1 MSSNDKFEII
11 DNLKQDDLQNNSDQ
25 TNLEDKKRSN
35 NKKNWITKLK
45 HSKNTKKLDIKG
57 DFNLEA
63 QGTIEFAKLHKNANR
78 PLKKIQEF
86 DEHVE
91 FCPCCSLPRKQKGY
105 LEEFHFNDDTDN
117 FTLCG
122 TGIPLYFSFFRFCLL
137 ILIFSSITI
146 SLPTVLLT
154 NYYTSQLIDTC
165 MKLYNDND
173 VSVDYISLDCI
184 NFIGI
189 EGESKFFIN
198 GSDWALRF
206 NGINLRQY
214 RFLHFHLTQSNQQEL
229 KSTLV
234 DYSFI
239 YFLTLISLFILNMI
253 YILFIYNIN
262 KRNDMLVTTPGD
274 YTVIISN
281 LYYAFEIFFNKINKI
296 NRITAEIKKNNIINK
311 NDNNIG
317 ILKEQNINNF
327 YSKKNKVKIKE
338 IENLGLEAFPQDQEI
353 NILEGFNTFIKNRIC
368 VSFDGEKFNVSHIN
382 ICYKIDELK
391 KTEDQIQEKKSKIL
405 KIKNDPKQQLKNE
418 LLNLKDNERM
428 YFAYLISIYGINVLP
443 LGKCKSIKLS
453 KIEEE
458 QLKLENKLN
467 TLLEQSK
474 NLTKEN
480 FAGVIFVTFNTKKDK
495 EKFLSPYP
503 NNLIMFLL
511 ISVFNLRYYFCGCL
525 IHKSKRRRFFL
536 KRNMTVEGA
545 PEPDEVQ
552 FENLQFSSYERF
564 CRTLSV
570 YFISIIIIG
579 ISFIIISRL
588 NVVQKNL
595 KSDINSILI
604 KYGVSLI
611 ITIVTSIINV
621 VFQMFLEILTKM
633 EKHINMTN
641 YYLSF
646 SIKLTLFTFITS
658 SIIPL
663 ASNYIY
669 NNGDCDLLVTNML
682 VMFLSNSFVTPIM
695 WTLNFKY
702 FLKKIIQFIFER
714 KKNHYC
720 TQRELN
726 NLYELPDMKISYKYS
741 YLAKTLLMSF
751 LYIPIFPL
759 GIFISL
765 LGFILGYFL
774 EKYNFVKMYKRP
786 EMLNSNLC
794 EFYSNYF
801 VLNFFM
807 LGLGNYLFTS
817 DNNDNDFWSL
827 FIINLFGILMII
839 PYNQILI
846 CDFIGIN
853 ESQLKNTKTYDE
865 EYFNF
870 YNDYER
876 SNPMTKKEGMKR
888 FIYKLKE
895 KKYINNID
903 EAILINI
910 NNINLMEVYY
920 KSKKNFNNSLIQR
933 SFALKNGKRPYENI
947 LRQFARGNTF
957 KNLIQNAINKEKG
970 IEIENEKEK
979 EKEESKNA
987 KDSITIEENIKS
999 SINDTDGIKPVH
1011 NLIIKNLITSYT
1023 NNMNP
1028 NENNS
1033 SRNLND
1039 DTINNIINSS
1049 KEYKNKNN
1057 KNLKNNKVRE
1067 GSKNSLL
1074 FDDNKNEIN
1083 LNNNIIL
1090 EFEEKKNNE
1099 NSYEKNDDIKN
1110 KEKKENKIIN
1120 ENKNPFHFFG
1130 LSKMSGYFFNNN
1142 SKKDIIKEHPQLGKD
1157 FEEEKK
1163 IEKKDI

>member
-1 MSSNDKFEII
+1 MAQIG
-11 DNLKQDDLQNNSDQ
+11 LLDL
-25 TNLEDKKRSN
+25 
-35 NKKNWITKLK
+35 
-45 HSKNTKKLDIKG
+45 
-57 DFNLEA
+57 
-63 QGTIEFAKLHKNANR
+63 
-78 PLKKIQEF
+78 
-86 DEHVE
+86 
-91 FCPCCSLPRKQKGY
+91 
-105 LEEFHFNDDTDN
+105 
-117 FTLCG
+117 
-122 TGIPLYFSFFRFCLL
+122 
-137 ILIFSSITI
+137 
-146 SLPTVLLT
+146 
-154 NYYTSQLIDTC
+154 
-165 MKLYNDND
+165 
-173 VSVDYISLDCI
+173 
-184 NFIGI
+184 
-189 EGESKFFIN
+189 
-198 GSDWALRF
+198 
-206 NGINLRQY
+206 
-214 RFLHFHLTQSNQQEL
+214 EL
-229 KSTLV
+229 KSTLA
-234 DYSFI
+234 DYSFLF
-239 YFLTLISLFILNMI
+239 FLTLISLFILNML

-274 YTVIISN
+274 YTAIVFN
-281 LYYAFEIFFNKINKI
+281 LYYAFEIFFKKLNKI
-296 NRITAEIKKNNIINK
+296 NRIIANNLKDKKNNINENK
-311 NDNNIG
+311 EG
-317 ILKEQNINNF
+317 LTKEQNDY
-327 YSKKNKVKIKE
+327 YSNKNKIKI
-338 IENLGLEAFPQDQEI
+338 IEMEDLGLKEFPQDKEI
-353 NILEGFNTFIKNRIC
+353 NIFEGFNTFIKNRIC
-368 VSFDGEKFNVSHIN
+368 VSSNGEKFNVSHIN

-405 KIKNDPKQQLKNE
+405 KIKNDPRQKLKNE
-418 LLNLKDNERM
+418 LLNLKDNERR
-428 YFAYLISIYGINVLP
+428 YFSYLISIYGINLLP

-458 QLKLENKLN
+458 QLKLEKKLN
-467 TLLEQSK
+467 DLLEQSK

-480 FAGVIFVTFNTKKDK
+480 FSGVIFVTFNTKKDK
-495 EKFLSPYP
+495 ESFLSPYP
-503 NNLIMFLL
+503 NNLIMFIL
-511 ISVFNLRYYFCGCL
+511 ISFFNLRYYFCGCF
-525 IHKSKRRRFFL
+525 IHKSKRKRFFL
-536 KRNMTVEGA
+536 KGNMTAETA
-545 PEPDEVQ
+545 PEPEEVQ
-552 FENLQFSSYERF
+552 FENLQYSSYERF
-564 CRTLSV
+564 CRTLTV
-570 YFISIIIIG
+570 YFISVIIIG

-588 NVVQKNL
+588 NVIQKEL
-595 KSDINSILI
+595 KYSSSLLVRYI
-604 KYGVSLI
+604 VSLS

-621 VFQMFLEILTKM
+621 VFQIFLEILTKM

-663 ASNYIY
+663 ASNYFY
-669 NNGDCDLLVTNML
+669 NNGDIDLLVTNMFI
-682 VMFLSNSFVTPIM
+682 MFLSNSFVTPIM

-702 FLKKIIQFIFER
+702 FLKKIIQFILER

-720 TQRELN
+720 TQKELN

-817 DNNDNDFWSL
+817 DNNDDDFWSL
-827 FIINLFGILMII
+827 FIINLFGILLII
-839 PYNQILI
+839 PFNQILI
-846 CDFIGIN
+846 CDFIGIK
-853 ESQLKNTKTYDE
+853 ESELKNTKTYDE

-903 EAILINI
+903 EAILNSI

-933 SFALKNGKRPYENI
+933 SLALKTGNSPYDDI
-947 LRQFARGNTF
+947 LRQFVRGNTF
-957 KNLIQNAINKEKG
+957 KNLIHKVIN
-970 IEIENEKEK
+970 K
-979 EKEESKNA
+979 EKEESKDVE
-987 KDSITIEENIKS
+987 DSITIEENVKTS
-999 SINDTDGIKPVH
+999 KNDTDGIKPVH
-1011 NLIIKNLITSYT
+1011 NLCIKNLITSYT
-1023 NNMNP
+1023 NNNINL

-1033 SRNLND
+1033 NRNLYD

-1049 KEYKNKNN
+1049 KEIKNKNN
-1057 KNLKNNKVRE
+1057 KNLKNNKIRE

-1090 EFEEKKNNE
+1090 EFEGKINDE
-1099 NSYEKNDDIKN
+1099 NSYNKNDDLKN
-1110 KEKKENKIIN
+1110 KPNNQIS
-1120 ENKNPFHFFG
+1120 ENKNLFHFFG
-1130 LSKMSGYFFNNN
+1130 PSKMSGHFFNNN
-1142 SKKDIIKEHPQLGKD
+1142 SKKDEIKENHYIIND
-1157 FEEEKK
+1157 IEEKKK

>member
-11 DNLKQDDLQNNSDQ
+11 DNLKQNDFQNNSLK
-25 TNLEDKKRSN
+25 TNLEDTKKSN
-35 NKKNWITKLK
+35 NKKNWLSKLK
-45 HSKNTKKLDIKG
+45 SSKNPKKLDIKG

-63 QGTIEFAKLHKNANR
+63 QGTVEFAKLHKNANR

-86 DEHVE
+86 DENVE

-105 LEEFHFNDDTDN
+105 LEEFHFNDNTDN

-122 TGIPLYFSFFRFCLL
+122 TGIPLYFSFFRFCLF
-137 ILIFSSITI
+137 ILIFTCITI
-146 SLPTVLLT
+146 SLPTFLLT
-154 NYYTSQLIDTC
+154 NYYTTQLIETC
-165 MKLYNDND
+165 LKLHNDPD
-173 VSVDYISLDCI
+173 LSIDYISLDCI

-189 EGESKFFIN
+189 EGKSKFFIN
-198 GSDWALRF
+198 GSDWTLRF
-206 NGINLRQY
+206 NGMNLKQY
-214 RFLHFHLTQSNQQEL
+214 RFLHFHLTQSNQDEL

-234 DYSFI
+234 DYSLIF
-239 YFLTLISLFILNMI
+239 FLTLVSLFIINMI

-274 YTVIISN
+274 YTVMISN

-296 NRITAEIKKNNIINK
+296 NRITVENINNKKINMKENDKEFPKEQNSYNSKKNNI
-311 NDNNIG
+311 
-317 ILKEQNINNF
+317 
-327 YSKKNKVKIKE
+327 KITE
-338 IENLGLEAFPQDQEI
+338 IEDLGLEEFPQDQEI

-368 VSFDGEKFNVSHIN
+368 VSSDGEKFNVSQIN

-405 KIKNDPKQQLKNE
+405 KIKNDPKQKIKNE
-418 LLNLKDNERM
+418 KLNLKDFERR
-428 YFAYLISIYGINVLP
+428 YFSYLISIYGINLLP
-443 LGKCKSIKLS
+443 LGQCKSIKLS
-453 KIEEE
+453 EIEEK
-458 QLKLENKLN
+458 QLTLEKKLN

-503 NNLIMFLL
+503 NNFLMFLL
-511 ISVFNLRYYFCGCL
+511 ISFINLRYYFCGCF
-525 IHKSKRRRFFL
+525 IHKNKRKRFFL

-545 PEPDEVQ
+545 SEPDEVQ
-552 FENLQFSSYERF
+552 FENLQFSLYERF

-588 NVVQKNL
+588 NLLQKNL
-595 KSDINSILI
+595 KFEVNSILI

-621 VFQMFLEILTKM
+621 VFQILLEILTKM

-682 VMFLSNSFVTPIM
+682 IMFLSNSFVTPIM

-702 FLKKIIQFIFER
+702 FLKKLIQFILER

-720 TQRELN
+720 TQKELN

-794 EFYSNYF
+794 EFYTNYF

-817 DNNDNDFWSL
+817 DNNDDDFWSL
-827 FIINLFGILMII
+827 FIINLFGILLII
-839 PYNQILI
+839 PYNQILA
-846 CDFIGIN
+846 CDFIGVK
-853 ESQLKNTKTYDE
+853 ESQLKNAKTYDE

-903 EAILINI
+903 EAILNSI
-910 NNINLMEVYY
+910 NNINLMELYY

-933 SFALKNGKRPYENI
+933 SFAIKKENNPYENI

-957 KNLIQNAINKEKG
+957 KNLVQKVINKE
-970 IEIENEKEK
+970 NEK

-987 KDSITIEENIKS
+987 EESITMEENVKS
-999 SINDTDGIKPVH
+999 SINDADGIKPVH
-1011 NLIIKNLITSYT
+1011 NLIIKNLITNYT
-1023 NNMNP
+1023 NNNIILV
-1028 NENNS
+1028 NENS
-1033 SRNLND
+1033 CRNFND
-1039 DTINNIINSS
+1039 DSINNIINSS

-1057 KNLKNNKVRE
+1057 KNLKNIKIRE
-1067 GSKNSLL
+1067 GSKNILL
-1074 FDDNKNEIN
+1074 YDDNKNEIN
-1083 LNNNIIL
+1083 LNKNIIL
-1090 EFEEKKNNE
+1090 EFEDKKNNE
-1099 NSYEKNDDIKN
+1099 NSYEKENNIKN
-1110 KEKKENKIIN
+1110 KQI
-1120 ENKNPFHFFG
+1120 
-1130 LSKMSGYFFNNN
+1130 
-1142 SKKDIIKEHPQLGKD
+1142 
-1157 FEEEKK
+1157 
-1163 IEKKDI
+1163 